1 MQQQLYKIHVN
12 NRNYSSWEIY
22 ETTNF
27 QKVDLSFE
35 LDPFKNK
42 LFSND
47 IFCIKENKIEI
58 IHSTIRSEKSF
69 IPGVLILNKTYG
81 KIKNKSLY
89 KCIPD
94 DTRLLPFLIPYEI
107 KHVGFSK
114 VLINLYVTF
123 SYTNWNEKHPNGI
136 LNLVIGPINI
146 LDNCYEYQLY
156 CKSLNSSIQKFHKD
170 TLKIINSNSHD
181 TFIENIKL
189 IYPCIENR
197 IHNDWQIFTIDP
209 LKSVDLDDGFSI
221 KKLENN
227 IHQISIYISNV
238 TIWMDVL
245 KLWDSFS
252 QRISTIYL
260 PDKKRPMLPTILSDC
275 ICSLLEN
282 TVRVAF
288 TMDIFIQNN
297 EIIDIKYC
305 NSLIK
310 VYKNYYYE
318 EPELLK
324 DINYKMIF
332 DVTKKISKKVKYT
345 NIKNSHDI
353 VCYLMILMN
362 YNCAKIMLENKT
374 GILRSTI
381 INKKVEIPENLPEDV
396 GKFIQSWNSSCGQ
409 YIDGSIINEKSVRH
423 ELLDMDAYIHI
434 TSPIRRLVDLLNI
447 IKFQQITNLIELS
460 ENSNEFYNKWINN
473 LEYINT
479 TMRSIKKV
487 QNDCSLLDLCSNN
500 IHVMEKEYT
509 GYIFDK
515 IYRNDNLYQYIVFLP
530 ELKLTSRITL
540 RENYENYEIKK
551 FKLFLFHNEERFK
564 KKIRIQIIY

>member
-1 MQQQLYKIHVN
+1 MQQTYKIHVN

-27 QKVDLSFE
+27 QKIDLLFE

-47 IFCIKENKIEI
+47 VFYIKENKIEI

-69 IPGVLILNKTYG
+69 MPGVLILEKTYG

-89 KCIPD
+89 KCVPD
-94 DTRLLPFLIPYEI
+94 DTRLPPFLVPYEI

-146 LDNCYEYQLY
+146 LDNFYEYQLY

-197 IHNDWQIFTIDP
+197 IKDYNIFTIDP

-282 TVRVAF
+282 TVRVVF

-310 VYKNYYYE
+310 VYKNYCYE

-324 DINYKMIF
+324 DSNYIMLF
-332 DVTKKISKKVKYT
+332 DITKKISKKVKYT

-362 YNCAKIMLENKT
+362 YNCAKIMLENKS

-381 INKKVEIPENLPEDV
+381 INKKVEIPENLPEEIS
-396 GKFIQSWNSSCGQ
+396 KFILSWNSSCGQ
-409 YIDGSIINEKSVRH
+409 YIDGSIINEKNVRH

-447 IKFQQITNLIELS
+447 IKFQQITNLIKLS

-487 QNDCSLLDLCSNN
+487 QNDCSLLDLCANN
-500 IHVMEKEYT
+500 IHIMEKEYT

-530 ELKLTSRITL
+530 ELKLSSRITL

-551 FKLFLFHNEERFK
+551 FKLFLFHNEEKFK
-564 KKIRIQIIY
+564 KKIRIQII

>member
-27 QKVDLSFE
+27 QKMNLSFE

-47 IFCIKENKIEI
+47 VFCIKENKIEI

-69 IPGVLILNKTYG
+69 IPGVLILEKTYG

-107 KHVGFSK
+107 KHAGFSK

-146 LDNCYEYQLY
+146 LDNFYEYQLY

-197 IHNDWQIFTIDP
+197 IHNDWKIFTIDP

-310 VYKNYYYE
+310 VYKNYCYE

-409 YIDGSIINEKSVRH
+409 YIDGSKINEKSVRH

-447 IKFQQITNLIELS
+447 IKLQQITNLIELS

-500 IHVMEKEYT
+500 IHVMEKEYN

-564 KKIRIQIIY
+564 KKIRIQII

>member
-1 MQQQLYKIHVN
+1 MQQTYKIHVN

-27 QKVDLSFE
+27 QKVDLLFE

-47 IFCIKENKIEI
+47 VFYIKENKIEI

-69 IPGVLILNKTYG
+69 MPGVLILEKTYG

-89 KCIPD
+89 KCVPD
-94 DTRLLPFLIPYEI
+94 DTRLPPFLVPYEI

-146 LDNCYEYQLY
+146 LDNFYEYQLY

-197 IHNDWQIFTIDP
+197 IKDYNIFTIDP

-282 TVRVAF
+282 TVRVVF

-297 EIIDIKYC
+297 EIVDIKYC

-310 VYKNYYYE
+310 VYKNYCYE

-324 DINYKMIF
+324 DSNYIMLF
-332 DVTKKISKKVKYT
+332 DITKQISKKVKYT

-362 YNCAKIMLENKT
+362 YNCAKIMLENKS

-381 INKKVEIPENLPEDV
+381 INKKVEIPENLPEEIS
-396 GKFIQSWNSSCGQ
+396 KFILSWNSSCGQ
-409 YIDGSIINEKSVRH
+409 YIDGSIINEKNVRH

-460 ENSNEFYNKWINN
+460 ENSNEFYNKWISN

-487 QNDCSLLDLCSNN
+487 QNDCSLLDLCANN

-530 ELKLTSRITL
+530 ELKLSSRITL

-564 KKIRIQIIY
+564 KKIRIQII